1 MQPGANWYGANQG
14 RRAMGDTTS
23 HWRQQRHHVAAF
35 RRAEGPLPVRY
46 QAIIA
51 LFALLLA
58 ACASAAPTTGG
69 SVTSTPTTSGTAA
82 AGSGATATPI
92 PGVSSWVSFML
103 ATTQGRSN
111 PLTIANVNPVSG
123 KVVTVATLPATANV
137 TVDGIAP
144 NGALYAYHT
153 TDSAGLA
160 TFTVAQVD
168 GSNQKTVGQV
178 QGVLGTAI
186 WLPDNAHLAVGTP
199 HGVVVIDTTT
209 GSQTTASPI
218 QAFLVAASPDGQ
230 VVFGTGTGSNA
241 PQGALLRIPLGG
253 TTFLALSARVTG
265 GHFVFTADG
274 KHAYYQNTGPAGQPG
289 LYQIDTQTGANQQLR
304 PTNDIPV
311 GFSPQGAL
319 LTVRTTQPAGPAALI
334 QLGAN
339 PTGDVIVAN
348 QLLPS
353 GVSSINLAA
362 DIAVASDGTGLI
374 IRGLQGTQGYQFYFL
389 ALTSSGAQPKLAD
402 TVANA
407 SRADLIG
414 WDTILLP
421 SGS

>member
-1 MQPGANWYGANQG
+1 
-14 RRAMGDTTS
+14 MGDTTS
-23 HWRQQRHHVAAF
+23 RWRQQRHHSTPYQK
-35 RRAEGPLPVRY
+35 AEGPPRVLCQSV
-46 QAIIA
+46 IA
-51 LFALLLA
+51 LLALLLA
-58 ACASAAPTTGG
+58 ACASVAPPAVGT
-69 SVTSTPTTSGTAA
+69 VTSTPATSGTAA
-82 AGSGATATPI
+82 AVGSGATATPG
-92 PGVSSWVSFML
+92 PGVSHWVSFMI

-111 PLTIANVNPVSG
+111 PLTINNVNPVSG

-153 TDSAGLA
+153 TDSTGTA
-160 TFTVAQVD
+160 TFTIAQVD

-178 QGVLGTAI
+178 KGVLGNAI
-186 WLPDNAHLAVGTP
+186 WLPDNAHLAVGTAN
-199 HGVVVIDTTT
+199 GVVVIDTTA

-230 VVFGTGTGSNA
+230 VVFGTGTGGNA
-241 PQGALLRIPLGG
+241 PQGALLRIPLGA

-274 KHAYYQNTGPAGQPG
+274 KHAYYQNTGPSGQPG
-289 LYQIDTQTGANQQLR
+289 IYQIDTQTGANQQLR

-334 QLGAN
+334 QIGAN

-362 DIAVASDGTGLI
+362 DNAVASDGTGLI

-389 ALTSSGAQPKLAD
+389 DLTSIGAQPKLAD